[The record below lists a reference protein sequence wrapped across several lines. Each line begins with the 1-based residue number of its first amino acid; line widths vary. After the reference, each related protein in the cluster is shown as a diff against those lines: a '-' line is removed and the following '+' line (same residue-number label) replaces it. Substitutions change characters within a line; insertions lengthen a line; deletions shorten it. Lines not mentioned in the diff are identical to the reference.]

1 MQFFLNKGTIIK
13 CTGYAKINLINN
25 NFLFVC
31 NIGIYRLIV
40 DGHTD
45 FFFSILKRYF
55 NIYIFQC
62 HLSVI
67 TLQKDF
73 VTNCQMHFINNYFD
87 I

>member
-45 FFFSILKRYF
+45 FFFFNFETVFQYLHFSVSFVSDNTTKRF
-55 NIYIFQC
+55 CNE
-62 HLSVI
+62 LSNA
-67 TLQKDF
+67 F
-73 VTNCQMHFINNYFD
+73 H
-87 I
+87 

>member
-45 FFFSILKRYF
+45 FFFQF
-55 NIYIFQC
+55 
-62 HLSVI
+62 
-67 TLQKDF
+67 
-73 VTNCQMHFINNYFD
+73 
-87 I
+87 